1 MSSFRCFAV
10 LLLLLQLQLLFLASF
25 VLGRPSDAPALNEVS
40 SQEDGQPNDDYIN
53 NDMVQQISAMPSP
66 VVGGAFYKQR
76 HAFYNPPPAQLWRSS
91 FLRRFYQVPGSS
103 VYPELAISP
112 GGGNY
117 YSNEVLPMSTYEII
131 EPETM
136 F

>member
-1 MSSFRCFAV
+1 MSSFRSVAV
-10 LLLLLQLQLLFLASF
+10 LLQLLCLASL
-25 VLGRPSDAPALNEVS
+25 VLGRPSDSPALNEVNY
-40 SQEDGQPNDDYIN
+40 QEAANEDYMN
-53 NDMVQQISAMPSP
+53 NDMMQQISAMPSP

-76 HAFYNPPPAQLWRSS
+76 RAFYNPGQLWRSS
-91 FLRRFYQVPGSS
+91 FLRRFYQMPGSN

-112 GGGNY
+112 GGTNY
-117 YSNEVLPMSTYEII
+117 YSNEVLPMPMSTYEII

>member
-1 MSSFRCFAV
+1 MSSFRSFAV
-10 LLLLLQLQLLFLASF
+10 LLQLLCLASF
-25 VLGRPSDAPALNEVS
+25 VLGRPSDNPALNEVS
-40 SQEDGQPNDDYIN
+40 SQETANEEYMN
-53 NDMVQQISAMPSP
+53 NDMMQQISASP

-76 HAFYNPPPAQLWRSS
+76 RAFYNSGQLWRNS
-91 FLRRFYQVPGSS
+91 FLRRFYQLPGSS

-117 YSNEVLPMSTYEII
+117 YSNEVLPLPMSTYEII
-131 EPETM
+131 EPETL